1 MKAHNI
7 PVVGLPTGKIRVLI
21 VDSNKGAALSLA
33 ETLRA
38 KAGYEV
44 QIVQNNFETG
54 ATTQKFVPHILL
66 VNLLAKDIDA
76 AGICRSIRENEDL
89 QTIKIIALSNHL
101 SDSESMALLKK
112 GFDGYVSDFSDAVQV
127 IKRIEE
133 ATAIIY

>member
-7 PVVGLPTGKIRVLI
+7 PAIGLPIGKIRVLI
-21 VDSNKGAALSLA
+21 VDSNGEEASGLA

-44 QIVQNNFETG
+44 RIVQSNFETG
-54 ATTQKFVPHILL
+54 ANTQKFAPHILL
-66 VNLLAKDIDA
+66 INLLAKDIDA
-76 AGICRSIRENEDL
+76 AGICRSIRDNEDL

-101 SDSESMALLKK
+101 SDSESMALLRK
-112 GFDGYVSDFSDAVQV
+112 GFDGYVSNSSDAAEV
-127 IKRIEE
+127 IKKIEE